1 MLILLQGHLAI
12 SYLTKI
18 YTHPRNIG
26 TQSILLS
33 LTSVKHLLNLIYD
46 DKIDDGSVKQSSVG
60 KLDEE
65 YCFSLDN
72 FFSRNDYGEL
82 PEAKRKIPRSNT
94 LKCVLVSQ
102 SCQTLWDSMDCSP
115 PGSSVHEDYPSKN
128 TGVGCHA
135 LPPPGDLLNPGIEP
149 RSPTLQADSL
159 QSESQGSP
167 THLEPSFNHYC

>member
-33 LTSVKHLLNLIYD
+33 LTSAEHLLNLIYEW
-46 DKIDDGSVKQSSVG
+46 QNWWW
-60 KLDEE
+60 L
-65 YCFSLDN
+65 
-72 FFSRNDYGEL
+72 
-82 PEAKRKIPRSNT
+82 
-94 LKCVLVSQ
+94 
-102 SCQTLWDSMDCSP
+102 CQTIICGKAGWGILLLFRQFLLQEWLRWAAWSKEENTQVKHIKVCISLSIMSDSLEP
-115 PGSSVHEDYPSKN
+115 HGLQPSRLLCPWGFSKQEYWS
-128 TGVGCHA
+128 GLPC
-135 LPPPGDLLNPGIEP
+135 PPPGDLLNPGIEP